1 MDGML
6 DGVGLGW
13 RPETAW
19 LIHERMDAL
28 GFTEVVAE
36 NVCPDRPLPRPL
48 AELVAHGVP
57 VVPHGVSLSLGSA
70 ELPAPARLDRLARLA
85 ERLQAPLVSEH
96 VAFVRGGGLETEH
109 LLPVP
114 RTREVLDILVENV
127 RAAMDVLPV
136 PLALENIAA
145 LFEWPESAADGALDE
160 AAFLAEL
167 ADRTGARL
175 LLDLS
180 NLYANARNHGW
191 DPLAYLD
198 ALPLS
203 RVAYVHVAGGIERG
217 GFYHDTHAHPIGVE
231 PLDLLAALRAR
242 AGKVPVLLERDHGFG
257 TRAALEGELVALGAA
272 LDQEVTEH
280 VA

>member
-127 RAAMDVLPV
+127 RA
-136 PLALENIAA
+136 
-145 LFEWPESAADGALDE
+145 
-160 AAFLAEL
+160 
-167 ADRTGARL
+167 
-175 LLDLS
+175 
-180 NLYANARNHGW
+180 
-191 DPLAYLD
+191 
-198 ALPLS
+198 
-203 RVAYVHVAGGIERG
+203 
-217 GFYHDTHAHPIGVE
+217 
-231 PLDLLAALRAR
+231 
-242 AGKVPVLLERDHGFG
+242 GKVPVLLERDHGFG